1 MNKSGIVV
9 SLFLKEFILRSSPCC
24 YIISNFIKLISVKVR
39 VYIPFPESPGK
50 LIAQELSMHEVLPP
64 TARNH

>member
-1 MNKSGIVV
+1 MST
-9 SLFLKEFILRSSPCC
+9 
-24 YIISNFIKLISVKVR
+24 FIKQTSVKVR

-50 LIAQELSMHEVLPP
+50 LIAQELSMHEALPP